1 MSYSFNLQD
10 KVAVITGAAGVLCS
24 GFAKVIVESGA
35 KVALLDINKESV
47 EKTADEL
54 NKDYPNCA
62 KAYAVN
68 VLEKI
73 QLEKC
78 KDQILSD
85 FGKID
90 ILINGAGG
98 NSPKATTSQ
107 ETYEKCENKQVKT
120 FFDLEESGV
129 KFVFDLNFL
138 GTFLTTQVFAQS
150 MLENGGC
157 ILNVSSMNAFSPLT
171 KIPAY
176 SAAKSS
182 ISNFTQ
188 WLAVHFA
195 DTNIRVNA
203 IAPGFFATNQNRQL
217 LFNEKGELTPR
228 SEKILAHTPMKR
240 FGKVEDLF
248 ASLLF
253 LIDEDAA
260 RFITGIVMPVDGGF
274 SAYSG
279 V

>member
-1 MSYSFNLQD
+1 MSYKFDLQG

-35 KVALLDINKESV
+35 KVALLDINEESV
-47 EKTADEL
+47 QKTAQEI
-54 NKDYPNCA
+54 NKNYPNCA
-62 KAYAVN
+62 KAYGVN
-68 VLEKI
+68 VLEKGEI
-73 QLEKC
+73 EKC
-78 KDQILSD
+78 KNQVLSD
-85 FGKID
+85 FGKVD

-107 ETYEKCENKQVKT
+107 EYYQKVENSEVKT

-129 KFVFDLNFL
+129 RFVFDLNFL
-138 GTFLTTQVFAQS
+138 GTFLTTQVFAKP

-195 DTNIRVNA
+195 DANIRINA

-217 LFNEKGELTPR
+217 LFTEKGELTPR

-240 FGKVEDLF
+240 FGEVKDLY

-260 RFITGIVMPVDGGF
+260 KFITGIVMPVDGGF